1 MNLKLIQTIAI
12 RPAWAIEEAS
22 ARSYI
27 DQLEAFG
34 DTVLTRPESAY
45 SDGEGESRPYDVQ
58 RGVAILSLSGPLT
71 KADTC
76 ASWYFGGTSTATFR
90 RKLRRAEND
99 PQVKKIL
106 LVIDSP
112 GGEVDG
118 TSDLAEDVSRINA
131 KKPVVAF
138 ASDLCASAAY
148 WIGSQA
154 SEFYANSTATV
165 GSIGTYMTIADRS
178 EQAAR
183 SGIKVHVISTGPQ
196 KGAGVQGT
204 AITEAHL
211 AEFQTYVDALNA
223 EFLAA
228 VGKGRKMSAEQVK
241 ELATGQVWVGK
252 KAAELGL
259 VDKIDS
265 LDNVLERMQA
275 SAPLLGLPSASSTP
289 ERTGNPKQEN
299 PMLEKIL
306 ALFRSNPEIAEQ
318 AGITASEVAAAT
330 LPAVQTPSIPVEA
343 PAAVVPDPTS
353 ANLRQ
358 QIIKIYADQFADQA
372 IASGKAV
379 PAQKDGI
386 VSTFIALAKAGGT
399 TVSDAGEVTIGASV
413 QGFMATINA
422 ATENK
427 FATQEIPDTK
437 PDNDDKQAA
446 EVERVLGMTATGR
459 KAAELAKK
467 SN

>member
-1 MNLKLIQTIAI
+1 MNPQLMKTIAI

-27 DQLEAFG
+27 DQLEAYG

-45 SDGEGESRPYDVQ
+45 GDGEGESRPYEVQ

-76 ASWYFGGTSTATFR
+76 ASWWMGGTSTATFR
-90 RKLRRAEND
+90 RKLRQAEKD

-131 KKPVVAF
+131 KKPVVAY

-154 SEFYANSTATV
+154 GEFYANSTATV

-228 VGKGRKMSAEQVK
+228 VAKGRKMSAEKVA

-259 VDKIDS
+259 VDKIES
-265 LDNVLERMQA
+265 LDNVLERMQQT
-275 SAPLLGLPSASSTP
+275 APLLGLPSASSSTP
-289 ERTGNPKQEN
+289 GKAGHLKKEKPLL
-299 PMLEKIL
+299 LEKIK
-306 ALFRSNPEIAEQ
+306 AFFRSNPEIAAQ
-318 AGITASEVAAAT
+318 AGISTEEIDVA
-330 LPAVQTPSIPVEA
+330 EA
-343 PAAVVPDPTS
+343 PAALITAPAAKEPDPEI
-353 ANLRQ
+353 AALRQ
-358 QIIKIYADQFADQA
+358 HIIKQAAVSFADQMVA
-372 IASGKAV
+372 GAKAV
-379 PAQKDGI
+379 PAQKEGI
-386 VSTFIALAKAGGT
+386 VSTFVALAGT
-399 TVSDAGEVTIGASV
+399 DGTKVANGDVVLGDAVK
-413 QGFMATINA
+413 GFMATISA
-422 ATENK
+422 APQHK
-427 FATQEIPDTK
+427 FHEQEVPDPK
-437 PDNDDKQAA
+437 PDEDKKAA
-446 EVERVLGMTATGR
+446 EVERVLGMTAIGQ
-459 KAAELAKK
+459 KAAALAAKE

>member
-1 MNLKLIQTIAI
+1 MTQLMKTIAI

-27 DQLEAFG
+27 DQLEAYG

-45 SDGEGESRPYDVQ
+45 GDGEGESRPYEVQ

-76 ASWYFGGTSTATFR
+76 ASWWMGGTSTATFR
-90 RKLRRAEND
+90 RKLRQAEKD

-131 KKPVVAF
+131 KKPVVAY

-154 SEFYANSTATV
+154 GEFYANSTATV

-228 VGKGRKMSAEQVK
+228 VAKGRKMSTDQVA

-265 LDNVLERMQA
+265 LDNVLDRMQA
-275 SAPLLGLPSASSTP
+275 SAPLLGLPSASSTTP
-289 ERTGNPKQEN
+289 GKTGQPKQEKPMFEKVIAFFRKN
-299 PMLEKIL
+299 PD
-306 ALFRSNPEIAEQ
+306 IAAQ
-318 AGITASEVAAAT
+318 AGITAEEIDVAD
-330 LPAVQTPSIPVEA
+330 A
-343 PAAVVPDPTS
+343 PAALITTPAAKEPDPEI
-353 ANLRQ
+353 AALRQ
-358 QIIKIYADQFADQA
+358 HIIKQAAVSFADQMVA
-372 IASGKAV
+372 GAKAV

-386 VSTFIALAKAGGT
+386 VSTFVALAGT
-399 TVSDAGEVTIGASV
+399 DGTKVANGDVVLGEAVK
-413 QGFMATINA
+413 GFMATISA
-422 ATENK
+422 APQHK
-427 FATQEIPDTK
+427 FHEQEVPDPK
-437 PDNDDKQAA
+437 PDEDKKAA
-446 EVERVLGMTATGR
+446 EVERVMAMTPTGR
-459 KAAELAKK
+459 KAAELAKEN
-467 SN
+467 S